1 MTCVVAE
8 IEQWSRRSF
17 FFQAEE
23 CIRYLIVTGVQ
34 TCALPISIGCLLV
47 QLFARAGAAVVGA
60 DQDAERAALA
70 RRFGVEAAL
79 PAEAVA
85 LARGTS
91 GGRGADHVMI
101 TGGAAAVLPWAVEA
115 VRGGG
120 AIHYFAGRA
129 RDAPA

>member
-85 LARGTS
+85 LARSTS

-101 TGGAAAVLPWAVEA
+101 TGGAAVGPAWGGGAA
-115 VRGGG
+115 RGGG
-120 AIHYFAGRA
+120 ARPPFSG
-129 RDAPA
+129 